1 VLSDLGRRE
10 EALTVAEEA
19 VRLYRA
25 LAAARPD
32 AFRIDLARSLW
43 VLGNLYGQSGQTDPA
58 IETLAEGV
66 GLLTPVF
73 TAVPA
78 SVAGMMGGLAQSYLK
93 QCEAAGREPDPEL
106 LGPVIA
112 KFERL
117 NTTEDQK

>member
-1 VLSDLGRRE
+1 
-10 EALTVAEEA
+10 
-19 VRLYRA
+19 
-25 LAAARPD
+25 
-32 AFRIDLARSLW
+32 
-43 VLGNLYGQSGQTDPA
+43 
-58 IETLAEGV
+58 
-66 GLLTPVF
+66 
-73 TAVPA
+73 VPA